1 MIHLYFA
8 EVATYGVT
16 NPIKVGVSTNPYR
29 RMKELRDID
38 VHFPTLLG
46 FFPFGDRAL
55 AHRIEAQTCARFPRC
70 PRYGKKSNEVLA
82 ATFEEI
88 LAFVTPLVGERPFIW
103 A

>member
-1 MIHLYFA
+1 MICLYFA
-8 EVATYGVT
+8 EVLTYGVT

-29 RMKELRDID
+29 RMKELRNID
-38 VHFPTLLG
+38 VYFPTLLG

-55 AHRIEAQTCARFPRC
+55 AHRIEAIVCARFPRC

-82 ATFEEI
+82 ASFEEI
-88 LAFVTPLVGERPFIW
+88 IAFVTPLVGDRPFVK